1 MVTVQDRTTVLSKD
15 EDHQMNAIRKIVIE
29 QKEIAK
35 KVEAK
40 REARLKRLHGYAR
53 VNELIFTKDGV
64 YEIDAYRR
72 PVQGM
77 VRNNRGEVVKH
88 KKSLLKKKKK
98 RQFKVEKV
106 SGKLLSKR
114 G

>member
-1 MVTVQDRTTVLSKD
+1 M
-15 EDHQMNAIRKIVIE
+15 ENIRKIVLE
-29 QKEIAK
+29 HKEIEK

-72 PVQGM
+72 PLYRSL
-77 VRNNRGEVVKH
+77 VRNNRGEISKN
-88 KKSLLKKKKK
+88 KPKRKKKK
-98 RQFKVEKV
+98 QFRVEKV
-106 SGKLLSKR
+106 CNSSKLPIYPQ
-114 G
+114 